1 MIRLSVNVDHVATLR
16 EARLALYPDP
26 KEAALLAIIAG
37 ADGITVHLRGDR
49 RHIKENDLELLKK
62 FIKKPLN
69 LEMAANQKMVSLAKK
84 FKPNLVTLVP
94 EKPEEIT
101 TEGGLDVFKNFDL
114 LSDTINKLRE
124 EKIKISLFINPDS
137 DSVKKSSELKTDF
150 VELNTDSYAEAEDE
164 TKRGYE
170 LENLKVMAKL
180 ARDFGLGVNAGHGLN
195 YQNITGITTIEQ
207 IEEVSIGH
215 AIVARAVLVGFE
227 KAVKE
232 MLELLKKV

>member
-16 EARLALYPDP
+16 EARKAKYPDP
-26 KEAALLAIIAG
+26 KESALLAIKAG

-137 DSVKKSSELKTDF
+137 DSVKKGAELKTDF
-150 VELNTDSYAEAEDE
+150 VELNTDAYAEAEDE
-164 TKRGYE
+164 TKRVYE

-180 ARDFGLGVNAGHGLN
+180 ARDLGLGINAGHGLN

-215 AIVARAVLVGFE
+215 AVVARAVLVGFE

-232 MLELLKKV
+232 MLLLLRK